1 MKRDYK
7 SMRKGQSTMEYFII
21 LAVVLTAI
29 LASGFIGRLR
39 GAFDIYFTRAT
50 AEIVTER

>member
-1 MKRDYK
+1 
-7 SMRKGQSTMEYFII
+7 MRKGQSVMEYFII

-29 LASGFIGRLR
+29 LATGFIGRMR
-39 GAFDIYFTRAT
+39 GAFGIYFTRAA